1 MLRART
7 IGGLAAAFALL
18 LAGSAAAE
26 PTTQISGNPMTVWV
40 GDQGQLQA
48 QRAGDTSYIFFAPS
62 NPVGDA
68 GFFLAFPQDAAGVPV
83 DLAGKVY
90 GFNGSAGP
98 FGLEAFVARSQSPVT
113 GAGVAGSPFTQVT
126 TYAVNPTDATDTTK
140 DLALVTQTTT
150 YVNGE
155 QTFHVKWDVKN
166 VSSPAVALPFKAL
179 LGADFYFEGDDR
191 GTGIFTQ
198 GPPRFVGG
206 TNADTGR
213 SGGFVESP
221 APATPWSH
229 YEALTYSTEPLSV
242 WTRIG
247 QAGNE
252 ANTKVFNDTAYAE
265 PDDNAGG
272 VEWDDHLTTPL
283 AGDQTA
289 SYEVTV
295 RTALPAALQFDQ
307 TNAGAPQGT
316 PITFTVTAKD
326 TADVPFAG
334 KTLRWEITGANAM
347 AGGNAVLDG
356 TGVGRITDPG
366 TNAGFDTIAAYV
378 DLNNNNARDAN
389 EPQASALAT
398 FVDNVPPK
406 CGVQVSGSR
415 PGGTGGAGKP
425 LVITVNCDSP
435 ATVTTTSTFT
445 ITPPKAKT
453 KKAKAKKSSA
463 QAAAKKKSTKKSKK
477 KAKKKKAKKRKKI
490 VVKLP
495 AATAQVAPGQ
505 AVPVNITVPK
515 SVAKKYAGAK
525 VTATVVVTAV
535 DQAGNT
541 AQSTATKT
549 VTLAKP
555 KPKKKPKKKSKKKTT
570 KKHAKR

>member
-18 LAGSAAAE
+18 LAGSATAA
-26 PTTQISGNPMTVWV
+26 PTQISGNPMTVWV

-48 QRAGDTSYIFFAPS
+48 QRAGDTSYIFYAPS

-90 GFNGSAGP
+90 GFDGAAGPHGLEPFVNRGQSVVTGDGSAG
-98 FGLEAFVARSQSPVT
+98 A
-113 GAGVAGSPFTQVT
+113 PFTQVT
-126 TYAVNPTDATDTTK
+126 TYAVNPTDPTDQTK

-150 YVNGE
+150 YVNGQ

-166 VSSPAVALPFKAL
+166 VSSPAVGLPFKAL

-213 SGGFVESP
+213 SGGFVESA

-252 ANTKVFNDTAYAE
+252 AGTKVFNDTAYAE

-272 VEWDDHLTTPL
+272 VEWDDRLATPL
-283 AGDQTA
+283 PGGQTA

-334 KTLRWEITGANAM
+334 KTLRWEITGANPM
-347 AGGNAVLDG
+347 TGGNTVLDG
-356 TGVGRITDPG
+356 SGVGRITDPG
-366 TNAGFDTIAAYV
+366 TNAGFDTVAAYV
-378 DLNNNNARDAN
+378 DLNNNSTRDAN

-406 CGVQVSGSR
+406 CGVTVTGSR

-445 ITPPKAKT
+445 ITPPKVTT
-453 KKAKAKKSSA
+453 KKAKKSSA
-463 QAAAKKKSTKKSKK
+463 HTAAKKK

-515 SVAKKYAGAK
+515 AVAKKYAGAK

-535 DQAGNT
+535 DQAGNQ
-541 AQSTATKT
+541 AQSTAKKT

-555 KPKKKPKKKSKKKTT
+555 KPKKKPKKTT
-570 KKHAKR
+570 KKRSKR